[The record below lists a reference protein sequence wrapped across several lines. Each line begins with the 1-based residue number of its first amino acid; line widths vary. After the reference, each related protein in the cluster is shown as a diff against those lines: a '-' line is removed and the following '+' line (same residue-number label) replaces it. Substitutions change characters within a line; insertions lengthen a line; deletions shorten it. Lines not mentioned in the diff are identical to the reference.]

1 VLTKSENYDGLIMF
15 DTLHK
20 DPENHN
26 ILFNCMSRPSD
37 GEHRQQRKELLLY
50 QKKRVLLHL
59 KDAYVYSGDECI
71 LDKYAQEK
79 VEPLRFYKDGIITG
93 GNRTS
98 ECIFVIWQIAKK
110 RFVPNV
116 REYMSIFKLG
126 HRLGNRGRSWVFK
139 ARSKQERDE
148 WLEMLNVEF
157 GLLSGKQ

>member
-1 VLTKSENYDGLIMF
+1 MF

-26 ILFNCMSRPSD
+26 ILFNCTSRPSD